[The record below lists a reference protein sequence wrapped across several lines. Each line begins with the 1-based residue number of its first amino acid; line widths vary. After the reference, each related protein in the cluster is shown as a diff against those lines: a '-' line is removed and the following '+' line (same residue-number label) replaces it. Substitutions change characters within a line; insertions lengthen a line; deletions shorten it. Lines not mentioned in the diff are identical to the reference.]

1 MIPLSVLFYFALVF
15 VSYSSAFTR
24 FSVGKQLSRNFD
36 VASGGFSRLQA
47 VPPNRQIENGK
58 GEVNPFLGFTSKA
71 ELINGRI
78 AMTLF
83 AVGIYEEFITGKSI
97 LEQVGLE
104 DQSEQLSALE
114 LAAVF
119 GTLALV
125 PAFQK
130 TLTRL
135 TNKDI

>member
-1 MIPLSVLFYFALVF
+1 MVSLPVLFYFALVL
-15 VSYSSAFTR
+15 VSNSSAFR
-24 FSVGKQLSRNFD
+24 KISVAKQLPSKSDISR
-36 VASGGFSRLQA
+36 SFSRLEA
-47 VPPNRQIENGK
+47 VPPNRQNGNDN

-135 TNKDI
+135 TNKEI